1 MTPLAPIETDI
12 VLVGGGHAHVEVIR
26 QFGMKPEPGVRLTL
40 ISTPVD
46 TPYSGMLPGH
56 LAGHYS
62 FDDYTV
68 DLRRL
73 CRFGNTRLIVCR
85 VTEVDRAARRV
96 VLKDRPAIFYDL
108 LSLDIGSVPNTTEIA
123 GAENAIPIKPVP
135 AFLQQWSSIEEV
147 AIARDRATRIVVV
160 GAGAGGVEATLSLQY
175 RLSQRLADAG
185 RQTAAPQFTAPQ
197 FIIVSRA
204 RQLLPGHVGGAR
216 KRLAAELRRKG
227 IDVLLGETVS
237 SVEADG
243 VTCASGKKVGADAV
257 VLVTP
262 GRAADW
268 LSASGL
274 ECNPGGFV
282 RVGETLQS
290 VSDPAVF
297 AVGDCAAFDP
307 HPLPK
312 AGVYAVR
319 QGPVLADNL
328 RRLVQGKEPQAY
340 KPQKKILA
348 LVSLGEKR
356 AVASRGRFSAEG
368 RWVWRWK
375 DRIDLRWMDRYEDLP
390 DMANSPSPTAE
401 DKAPMRCGGC
411 GAKVPQAI
419 LQAVL
424 GRLREDPETSGA
436 LALDHPDDA
445 AEVALPPDGRLFQT
459 VDQFRAFIDDPWLF
473 GRIAAN
479 HCLGDIHAMGGR
491 PHSALVTVTLPYAE
505 PAIVARDL
513 DLLLRG
519 VLATLGV
526 AGATLVGGHTGEG
539 ADVSVGLSVNGIVT
553 DRAALRKSG
562 AQAGDRI
569 ILTKALGTGVLMAA
583 EMERAARGRDVQA
596 ALRGMVQSNA
606 AAAET
611 LARFGATACTDV
623 TGFGLG
629 GHLVEILEASEISAT
644 INAAAIPVLPGA
656 GELLADGYASTL
668 HPANLAALTRTMEQ
682 PPAILAD
689 PQTAGGL
696 VATVPATDADAC
708 LAALQDAGYPQAV
721 IIGEILPRDDA
732 GVSIHL
738 G

>member
-1 MTPLAPIETDI
+1 VTPLAPIETDI

-26 QFGMKPEPGVRLTL
+26 QFGMKPVPGVRLTL

-56 LAGHYS
+56 LAGHYT

-85 VTEVDRAARRV
+85 VTEIDRAAKRV
-96 VLKDRPAIFYDL
+96 VLKDRPAISYDL
-108 LSLDIGSVPNTTEIA
+108 LSLDIGSVPNTAAIT
-123 GAENAIPIKPVP
+123 GAEHATPIKPVP
-135 AFLQQWSSIEEV
+135 AFLQQWSRIEEE
-147 AIARDRATRIVVV
+147 AIARDHATRIVVV

-175 RLSQRLADAG
+175 RLLQRLAETD
-185 RQTAAPQFTAPQ
+185 RQTATAPSTVPQFT
-197 FIIVSRA
+197 IVSRSA
-204 RQLLPGHVGGAR
+204 QLLPGHVAGVR
-216 KRLAAELRRKG
+216 KRLAAELHRKE
-227 IDVLLGETVS
+227 ITVLLGETVT
-237 SVEADG
+237 SVEATG
-243 VTCASGKKVGADAV
+243 VTCASGNNIHADAV

-268 LSASGL
+268 LATSGL
-274 ECNPGGFV
+274 DCDPNGFV

-290 VSDPAVF
+290 VNDPGVF

-328 RRLVQGKEPQAY
+328 RRLVQGREPRPF
-340 KPQKKILA
+340 KPQRKILA

-356 AVASRGRFSAEG
+356 AVASRGWFSAEG

-390 DMANSPSPTAE
+390 DMANMPPPKLVE
-401 DKAPMRCGGC
+401 KAPMRCGGC

-419 LQAVL
+419 LQSVL
-424 GRLREDPETSGA
+424 VRLRDDPETSGA
-436 LALDHPDDA
+436 MALDHPDDA
-445 AEVALPPDGRLFQT
+445 AEIALPPDGRFFQT
-459 VDQFRAFIDDPWLF
+459 VDQFRAFVDDPWLF

-479 HCLGDIHAMGGR
+479 HCLGDIYAMGGA

-505 PAIVARDL
+505 PAVVARDL

-519 VLATLGV
+519 VLATLGE
-526 AGATLVGGHTGEG
+526 AGATLIGGHTAEG
-539 ADVSVGLSVNGIVT
+539 AEMSVGLSVNGIVA

-596 ALRGMVQSNA
+596 ALHGMVQSNA

-611 LARFGATACTDV
+611 FVRFGATACTDV

-629 GHLVEILEASEISAT
+629 GHMVEILEASAVSAT
-644 INAAAIPVLPGA
+644 INAAALPVLPGA
-656 GELLADGYASTL
+656 SELLASGYASSL
-668 HPANLAALTRTMEQ
+668 HPANLATLTQYFGQ

-696 VATVPATDADAC
+696 VAMLPAAKSDAC
-708 LAALQDAGYPQAV
+708 LVALQEAGYPQAAIV
-721 IIGEILPRDDA
+721 GEILPRRSD
-732 GVSIHL
+732 GSK
-738 G
+738 